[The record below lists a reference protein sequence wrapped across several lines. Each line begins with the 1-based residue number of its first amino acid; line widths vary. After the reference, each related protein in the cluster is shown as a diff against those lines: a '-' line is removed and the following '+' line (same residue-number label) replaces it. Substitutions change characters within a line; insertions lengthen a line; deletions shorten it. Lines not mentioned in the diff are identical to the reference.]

1 MAEMTMENEKKAQE
15 LYIQLQMIQENAK
28 QIYKQLQVAE
38 SQLMELVMTSQSLD
52 EFRQIK
58 EKTEIFVPLNS
69 GIFVKAELGKADV
82 LLVNVGANVAVK
94 KDISSTK
101 KLVERQLEQLREVRE
116 RMASDLKKLTM
127 QGGMIE
133 EELQKLVSQ

>member
-15 LYIQLQMIQENAK
+15 LYMQLQMIQENAK

-58 EKTEIFVPLNS
+58 ENTEIFVPLNS
-69 GIFVKAELGKADV
+69 GIFAKAELKKADE
-82 LLVNVGANVAVK
+82 LIVNVGANVAVK

-101 KLVERQLEQLREVRE
+101 KLVERQVEQLRDIRE

>member
-1 MAEMTMENEKKAQE
+1 MAEMTMEKEKKAQE
-15 LYIQLQMIQENAK
+15 LYMQLQMIQENAK

-38 SQLMELVMTSQSLD
+38 GQLMELVMTSQSLD
-52 EFRQIK
+52 DFRQIK

-69 GIFVKAELGKADV
+69 GIFAKAELKKADE
-82 LLVNVGANVAVK
+82 LLVNVGANVVVK

-101 KLVERQLEQLREVRE
+101 KLVERQVEQLRDIRE
-116 RMASDLKKLTM
+116 RMVSDLKKLTM

-133 EELQKLVSQ
+133 EELQKLVS

>member
-1 MAEMTMENEKKAQE
+1 MAEMTMEKEKKAQE
-15 LYIQLQMIQENAK
+15 LYLQLQMIQENAK

-38 SQLMELVMTSQSLD
+38 GQLMELVMTSQSLD
-52 EFRQIK
+52 DFRQIK

-69 GIFVKAELGKADV
+69 GIFAKAELKKADE
-82 LLVNVGANVAVK
+82 LLVNVGANVVVK

-101 KLVERQLEQLREVRE
+101 KLVERQVEQLRDIRE
-116 RMASDLKKLTM
+116 RMVSDLKKLTM

-133 EELQKLVSQ
+133 EELQKLVS

>member
-1 MAEMTMENEKKAQE
+1 MAEMTMEKEKKAQE
-15 LYIQLQMIQENAK
+15 LYMQLQMIQENAK

-52 EFRQIK
+52 DFRQIK

-69 GIFVKAELGKADV
+69 GIFAKAELKKADE
-82 LLVNVGANVAVK
+82 LIVNVGANVAVK

-101 KLVERQLEQLREVRE
+101 KLVERQLEQLRDIRE

-133 EELQKLVSQ
+133 EELQKLVS

>member
-1 MAEMTMENEKKAQE
+1 MAEMTMEKEKKAQE

-52 EFRQIK
+52 DFRQIK

-69 GIFVKAELGKADV
+69 GIFVRAELKKADE
-82 LLVNVGANVAVK
+82 LLVNVGANVVVK

-101 KLVERQLEQLREVRE
+101 KLVERQVEQLRDIRE
-116 RMASDLKKLTM
+116 RMVSDLKKLTM

-133 EELQKLVSQ
+133 EELQKLVS

>member
-1 MAEMTMENEKKAQE
+1 MAEMTMEKEKKAQE
-15 LYIQLQMIQENAK
+15 LYMQIQMIQENAK

-38 SQLMELVMTSQSLD
+38 GQLMELVMTSQSLD
-52 EFRQIK
+52 DFRQIK

-69 GIFVKAELGKADV
+69 GIFAKAELKKADE
-82 LLVNVGANVAVK
+82 LLVNVGANVVVK

-101 KLVERQLEQLREVRE
+101 KLVERQVEQLRDIRE
-116 RMASDLKKLTM
+116 RMVSDLKKLTM

-133 EELQKLVSQ
+133 EELQKLVS

>member
-1 MAEMTMENEKKAQE
+1 MAEISMENEKKAQE
-15 LYIQLQMIQENAK
+15 LYMQLQMIQENAK
-28 QIYKQLQVAE
+28 QIYKQLQMAE
-38 SQLMELVMTSQSLD
+38 GQFMDLAMTSQSLD

-69 GIFVKAELGKADV
+69 GIFARAELKKADE
-82 LLVNVGANVAVK
+82 LIVNVGANVAVK

-101 KLVERQLEQLREVRE
+101 KLVDKQVEQLREIRE
-116 RMASDLKKLTM
+116 RMASDLKKLTT

-133 EELQKLVSQ
+133 EELQKLVS

>member
-1 MAEMTMENEKKAQE
+1 MAEMTMEKEKKAQE
-15 LYIQLQMIQENAK
+15 LYMQLQMIQENAK

-38 SQLMELVMTSQSLD
+38 GQLMELVMTSQSLD
-52 EFRQIK
+52 DFRQIK

-69 GIFVKAELGKADV
+69 GIFAKAELKKADE
-82 LLVNVGANVAVK
+82 LLVNVGANVVVK

-101 KLVERQLEQLREVRE
+101 KLVERQVKQLRDIRE
-116 RMASDLKKLTM
+116 RMVSDLKKLTM

-133 EELQKLVSQ
+133 EELQKLVS

>member
-15 LYIQLQMIQENAK
+15 LYMQLQMIQENAK

-38 SQLMELVMTSQSLD
+38 GQLMELVMTSQSLD
-52 EFRQIK
+52 DFRQIK

-69 GIFVKAELGKADV
+69 GIFAKAELKKADE
-82 LLVNVGANVAVK
+82 LLVNVGANVVVK

-101 KLVERQLEQLREVRE
+101 KLVERQVEQLRDIRE
-116 RMASDLKKLTM
+116 RMVSDLKKLTTY
-127 QGGMIE
+127 GSGIE
-133 EELQKLVSQ
+133 EELQKLVS

>member
-1 MAEMTMENEKKAQE
+1 MAEISMENEKKAQE
-15 LYIQLQMIQENAK
+15 LYMQLQMIQENAK

-52 EFRQIK
+52 DFRQIN
-58 EKTEIFVPLNS
+58 ENTEIFVPLNS
-69 GIFVKAELGKADV
+69 GIFAKAELKKADE
-82 LLVNVGANVAVK
+82 LLVNVGANVVVK

-101 KLVERQLEQLREVRE
+101 KLVERQVEQLRDIRE
-116 RMASDLKKLTM
+116 RMVSDLKKLTM

-133 EELQKLVSQ
+133 EELQKLVS

>member
-1 MAEMTMENEKKAQE
+1 MAEITMENEKKAQE
-15 LYIQLQMIQENAK
+15 LYMQLQMIQENAK
-28 QIYKQLQVAE
+28 QIYKQLQMAE
-38 SQLMELVMTSQSLD
+38 SQLMELVMTIQSLD

-69 GIFVKAELGKADV
+69 GIFAKAELKNADE

-101 KLVERQLEQLREVRE
+101 KLVERQLEQLRDIRE

>member
-1 MAEMTMENEKKAQE
+1 MAEITMENEKKAQE
-15 LYIQLQMIQENAK
+15 LYMQLQMIQENAK
-28 QIYKQLQVAE
+28 QIYKQLQMAE
-38 SQLMELVMTSQSLD
+38 SQLMELVMTIQSLD
-52 EFRQIK
+52 EFRQIN

-69 GIFVKAELGKADV
+69 GIFAKAELKKADE

-101 KLVERQLEQLREVRE
+101 KLVERQLEQLRDIRE

-133 EELQKLVSQ
+133 EDLQKLVS